1 MITVDK
7 AKGICEV
14 NGTGL
19 ELAMDIANIVANLC
33 ESLIEHREPGTSK
46 HEAIKGAKMLLIPAV
61 NAGIA
66 AALSGE
72 ESIPGGEDPN
82 SAE

>member
-7 AKGICEV
+7 AKGICEI

-19 ELAMDIANIVANLC
+19 ELAVDIANIVAGFC
-33 ESLIEHREPGTSK
+33 KSAIEQRKPGTSK
-46 HEAIKGAKMLLIPAV
+46 HEVIKSATTLLRASV
-61 NAGIA
+61 NVGIVE
-66 AALSGE
+66 ALSGE
-72 ESIPGGEDPN
+72 KIVPGGEDSN

>member
-7 AKGICEV
+7 AKGICEI

-19 ELAMDIANIVANLC
+19 ELAMDIANIVAGFC
-33 ESLIEHREPGTSK
+33 ESLIEHRKPGTSK
-46 HEAIKGAKMLLIPAV
+46 LEAIEDAKTLLDASV

-72 ESIPGGEDPN
+72 ESIPGGEDSN

>member
-7 AKGICEV
+7 AKGICEI
-14 NGTGL
+14 NGTSL
-19 ELAMDIANIVANLC
+19 ELAMDIANIVANFC
-33 ESLIEHREPGTSK
+33 RSIIEYRKPGTSK
-46 HEAIKGAKMLLIPAV
+46 HEAIKCATTLLCASV

-66 AALSGE
+66 EALSGE
-72 ESIPGGEDPN
+72 ESVPGGEDSN

>member
-7 AKGICEV
+7 AKGICKMY
-14 NGTGL
+14 GTGL
-19 ELAMDIANIVANLC
+19 ELAMDIANIVAGLC
-33 ESLIEHREPGTSK
+33 KSTIEQREPGTSK
-46 HEAIKGAKMLLIPAV
+46 HEAIKNAKALLSSAV

-72 ESIPGGEDPN
+72 ENIPGGEDSN

>member
-7 AKGICEV
+7 AKGICEI

-19 ELAMDIANIVANLC
+19 ELAVDIANIVASVC
-33 ESLIEHREPGTSK
+33 ESIIEHRKPGTSK
-46 HEAIKGAKMLLIPAV
+46 RKAIKGTETLLYAAV

-66 AALSGE
+66 ATPFGGE
-72 ESIPGGEDPN
+72 SVPGGEDSN